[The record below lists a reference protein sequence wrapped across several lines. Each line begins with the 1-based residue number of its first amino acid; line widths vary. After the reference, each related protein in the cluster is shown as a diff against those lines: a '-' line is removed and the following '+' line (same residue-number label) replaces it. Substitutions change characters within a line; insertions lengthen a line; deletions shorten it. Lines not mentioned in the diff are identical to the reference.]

1 MSPSSGKWIIGF
13 QIILFVINVVITRLV
28 IFTCLCIL
36 SILFLFFFNI
46 MEVRFLRFLP
56 VVADILS
63 GGSSRPARPVKKSWG
78 STVIVQAVG
87 SGLDLLGRFL

>member
-36 SILFLFFFNI
+36 SILFLFFFFNI
-46 MEVRFLRFLP
+46 MEVRFLSFLL

-78 STVIVQAVG
+78 SVVIV
-87 SGLDLLGRFL
+87 